1 MGENRPEAPLRK
13 LVGPGP
19 LDVHPRVYNALT
31 SPVIGHLDPV
41 YLKVLDRV
49 GELLR
54 PVFGTTNRVTN
65 ATPGTGTSG
74 MEACVANLME
84 PGDRALVCVRGCV
97 GNVSGPGPEEP
108 ETQLAGPGTA
118 SLCCGECV

>member
-1 MGENRPEAPLRK
+1 MGANRPEAPLRR
-13 LVGPGP
+13 LMGPGP
-19 LDVHPRVYNALT
+19 LDVHPRVYSALT

-74 MEACVANLME
+74 METCV
-84 PGDRALVCVRGCV
+84 PISWSR
-97 GNVSGPGPEEP
+97 
-108 ETQLAGPGTA
+108 
-118 SLCCGECV
+118 